1 MGHQELHHPSGRI
14 DDTEVE
20 ERKVRAFSHHHA
32 SVLTCLFLFSSTLF
46 YGPSGRIGLTY
57 SWSKTKVLNSTKAA
71 TFTMA
76 QLIENAVEDHHA
88 TELPTLYQPDRDGLK
103 TLHSIRYNKT
113 NYTWAH
119 NFDILTQT
127 GHKWCSILRDNHA
140 CFGDKYAAI
149 LNITTP
155 FQGRRYNLLS
165 FQAKHER
172 ILAVGNSHLLELL
185 YLPICATPSIFGYY
199 FGYNTFLFHTVQA
212 EHKRREVTML
222 ILDNDKDFASPEAR
236 PERTIEFL
244 DEINFS
250 PTIII
255 IGKINGAGGVKDLQC
270 KQRQKSYAERFP
282 HARIICRCGTLL
294 PGPVGTGIADS
305 CSADGN
311 DCESKA
317 SEGHQCVPSRGVI
330 HGSEDLWSE
339 MIEERAFR
347 SQCPT

>member
-1 MGHQELHHPSGRI
+1 MCASS
-14 DDTEVE
+14 
-20 ERKVRAFSHHHA
+20 AFSHHA

-88 TELPTLYQPDRDGLK
+88 IELPTLYQPDRDGLK
-103 TLHSIRYNKT
+103 TLHSIRYKKQT

-127 GHKWCSILRDNHA
+127 GHQWCSILRDNHA

-172 ILAVGNSHLLELL
+172 ILAVGNSHLMELL
-185 YLPICATPSIFGYY
+185 YLPICATPSIFGYH
-199 FGYNTFLFHTVQA
+199 FGCNDNTFLFHAVKADKA

-222 ILDNDKDFASPEAR
+222 ILDNDVHFASRSAR
-236 PERTIEFL
+236 PEKTIEFL
-244 DEINFS
+244 DNINFS

-255 IGKINGAGGVKDLQC
+255 LGTINEAGGVKALQC
-270 KQRQKSYAERFP
+270 KQRAESYGRKFP
-282 HARIICRCGTLL
+282 GARIICRCGTLRS
-294 PGPVGTGIADS
+294 GQVETGTAES
-305 CSADGN
+305 CAADGR
-311 DCESKA
+311 DCESDVGP
-317 SEGHQCVPSRGVI
+317 GHQCVPSRGVI

-347 SQCPT
+347 SQCTT